1 MNGNGIP
8 RAPVP
13 VAIALGGNIGDTRAH
28 FQTALLM
35 LAAGGLVHIRKAS
48 DYRTRPVDCVE
59 GTPDF
64 WNSALV
70 GEWGGTPQELLQLT
84 QSVERRL
91 GRPDIHSSRES
102 RVIDLDILLFGDQTI
117 REPNLVI
124 PHPRMH
130 QREFVLKPLRELL
143 PV

>member
-1 MNGNGIP
+1 MTKNNL
-8 RAPVP
+8 
-13 VAIALGGNIGDTRAH
+13 VAIALGGNIGDVRAR

-35 LAAGGLVHIRKAS
+35 LAAGGLSNIRKAS
-48 DYRTRPVDCVE
+48 DYQTTPVDCVP

-64 WNSALV
+64 WNSALI
-70 GEWGGTPQELLQLT
+70 GEWGGTPQELLMLT

-91 GRPDIHSSRES
+91 GRPAQHSSRES
-102 RVIDLDILLFGDQTI
+102 RTIDLDILLFGDQRINT
-117 REPNLVI
+117 PSLTI

-143 PV
+143 PELSTD

>member
-1 MNGNGIP
+1 MGKNDL
-8 RAPVP
+8 
-13 VAIALGGNIGDTRAH
+13 VAIALGGNMGDVRAR

-35 LAAGGLVHIRKAS
+35 LAAGGLAHIRKAS
-48 DYRTRPVDCVE
+48 DYRTAPVDCVP

-70 GEWGGTPQELLQLT
+70 GEWNGTPQELLMLT

-91 GRPDIHSSRES
+91 GRPAQHSSRES
-102 RVIDLDILLFGDQTI
+102 RTIDLDILLFGDLKLNT
-117 REPNLVI
+117 PSLVI

-130 QREFVLKPLRELL
+130 QRVFVLKPLRELL
-143 PV
+143 PEFS